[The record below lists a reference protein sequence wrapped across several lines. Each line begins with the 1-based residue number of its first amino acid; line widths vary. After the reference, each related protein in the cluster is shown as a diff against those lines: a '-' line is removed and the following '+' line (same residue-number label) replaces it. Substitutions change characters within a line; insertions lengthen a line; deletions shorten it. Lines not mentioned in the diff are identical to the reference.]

1 MSSASTDVPPEQLID
16 TPAEPIVPVAGGCP
30 KGGSH
35 APIPVQGRNYSV
47 CAKCGA
53 RC

>member
-1 MSSASTDVPPEQLID
+1 MTATTTETATPPSQP
-16 TPAEPIVPVAGGCP
+16 TPYPPQVGNCP
-30 KGGSH
+30 AGGSH
-35 APIPVQGRNYSV
+35 APIPVQSENFSV

>member
-1 MSSASTDVPPEQLID
+1 MTSARTDVA
-16 TPAEPIVPVAGGCP
+16 PAVPTREPLEPSFPTAGNCP
-30 KGGSH
+30 LGGNH
-35 APIPVQGRNYSV
+35 APIPVQGKNYSV

>member
-1 MSSASTDVPPEQLID
+1 MTSVYTDAPPSPVVPAAP
-16 TPAEPIVPVAGGCP
+16 TAGNCSAGGD
-30 KGGSH
+30 H
-35 APIPVQGRNYSV
+35 APIPVQGKNYNE